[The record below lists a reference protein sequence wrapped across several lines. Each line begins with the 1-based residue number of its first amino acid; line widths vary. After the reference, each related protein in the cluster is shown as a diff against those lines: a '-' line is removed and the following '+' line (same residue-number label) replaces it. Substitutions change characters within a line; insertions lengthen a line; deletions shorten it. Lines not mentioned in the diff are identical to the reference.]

1 MPAHIVQRG
10 IAMKKNRI
18 AVLSLSVLTLSAPV
32 LAHRL
37 APKAAQDQKA
47 PELSDIKGTV
57 RSDDGKITFVADEGG
72 KSWDVI
78 NPEVLKDRIGQHVQ
92 LSAHVY
98 PEKNQI
104 HVMTVAKL

>member
-1 MPAHIVQRG
+1 
-10 IAMKKNRI
+10 MKKNRI

-32 LAHRL
+32 LAYRIS
-37 APKAAQDQKA
+37 PQTSQDQKA

-72 KSWDVI
+72 KSWAVI

-104 HVMTVAKL
+104 HVMTAVKL